1 MENSTFLTDE
11 EMITLQ
17 AEEHDLVK
25 TIDFQSVEE
34 FVLHL
39 RHSIAYAQ
47 AALLVKDKN
56 VLDLG
61 CNIGYGSNVLIK
73 NSKHVVGVDVSE
85 KAIQSAKKHY
95 GHLGIKFQ
103 KIDGKTLPFESDSFD
118 IVVSFQVIE
127 HIVDCSKFINEIKR
141 ITKPNGVVIFTT
153 PNSLLRLDPGMKPWN
168 KFHVR
173 EYNNKELESLLK
185 NFFNKVDIFGLFAN
199 EPLYSIEVNRVAKAR
214 ENAREI
220 KIEPIKN
227 KHNFVKTIIKKIL
240 PKKIV
245 AILKSTKRKDANKEK
260 NKMNNF
266 IGKYT
271 INDFYFKENDLE
283 SALDF
288 FTVCSDDAIAL
299 SNIRSKIIKQH
310 Q

>member
-17 AEEHDLVK
+17 AENHDLVK
-25 TIDFQSVEE
+25 TVDFESVEE
-34 FVLHL
+34 VVLHL

-47 AALLVKDKN
+47 AALLVTNKK

-61 CNIGYGSNVLIK
+61 CNVGYGSNVLFK
-73 NSKHVVGVDVSE
+73 NAKSVVGVDVSE
-85 KAIQSAKKHY
+85 KAIQSAKNHY
-95 GHLGIKFQ
+95 GHLGINFQ
-103 KIDGKTLPFESDSFD
+103 QIDGKTLPFESDSFD

-141 ITKPNGVVIFTT
+141 ITKPDGAVIFTT

-173 EYNNKELESLLK
+173 EYNKIELESLLK
-185 NFFNKVDIFGLFAN
+185 NYFNKVDIYGLFAN

-214 ENAREI
+214 EKARDM
-220 KIEPIKN
+220 KIEPFENKQNLIKA
-227 KHNFVKTIIKKIL
+227 TIKKIL
-240 PKKIV
+240 PQKI
-245 AILKSTKRKDANKEK
+245 ITLLKSTRNRNSNNTKT
-260 NKMNNF
+260 MLNNF

-271 INDFYFKENDLE
+271 INDFYFKEGDLE

-288 FTVCSDDAIAL
+288 FTVCSDNAITL
-299 SNIRSKIIKQH
+299 SDINSKIIK
-310 Q
+310 